1 MAVHSWTQLM
11 RNVNLL
17 WAKVMPTL
25 HKMLYWCMIPSLFI
39 IGRYLHHLLSIVIRC
54 KFETKKPDGHGLA
67 GNNRPRRATQAAS
80 VYARWTTALWPL
92 VMN

>member
-39 IGRYLHHLLSIVIRC
+39 IGRYFMINS
-54 KFETKKPDGHGLA
+54 A
-67 GNNRPRRATQAAS
+67 
-80 VYARWTTALWPL
+80 
-92 VMN
+92 

>member
-25 HKMLYWCMIPSLFI
+25 HKMVYWCMIPSLFI
-39 IGRYLHHLLSIVIRC
+39 IGKQDISSFNIKTRYKL
-54 KFETKKPDGHGLA
+54 KAKKPNGHSLA
-67 GNNRPRRATQAAS
+67 RNNWPGRASKAAS
-80 VYARWTTALWPL
+80 VYARWSTSLWPP
-92 VMN
+92 VN